1 LLIAQG
7 LKKAGVDFSLWERED
22 PNTYAHREREWTM
35 ALHWGREHI
44 AATLPEDIARDIHL
58 IQPDPELVMSEED
71 ETSAPFINAKTGE
84 IIARIPA
91 VSSRRASRRKLRAL
105 FSRNLDINYGKKL
118 VDYHDDG
125 KKITVKFHDGTEET
139 GDMIV
144 GADSG
149 TNPV

>member
-1 LLIAQG
+1 MQ
-7 LKKAGVDFSLWERED
+7 FSVWERED
-22 PNTYAHREREWTM
+22 PITYAHREREWTM
-35 ALHWGREHI
+35 ALHWSREHL
-44 AATLPEDIARDIHL
+44 AATLPADIVRDIRL
-58 IQPDPELVMSEED
+58 IQPEPDLVMTEED

-118 VDYHDDG
+118 VNYREDG
-125 KKITVKFHDGTEET
+125 KRITVIFEDGTQET
-139 GDMIV
+139 GDLVI

-149 TNPV
+149 ESSHRR